1 MGMIILY
8 EGNNA
13 TQNIVKSYQDDSYDG
28 KVSPNDEARSLKLY
42 DVRAGCKITVYDNN
56 KASTNDDYCVIEV
69 KRRVSEYVVGT
80 FERSMDNDIVRVTFI
95 RNNGL
100 DGKVSYI
107 KIQ

>member
-1 MGMIILY
+1 MGTITLY

-13 TQNIVKSYQDDSYDG
+13 TQNIVSSYQDNAHEG
-28 KVSPNDEARSLKLY
+28 KVSPNDEARSVKLNN
-42 DVRAGCKITVYDNN
+42 VRSGCRITVYDS
-56 KASTNDDYCVIEV
+56 KSPSTNDDYCVIDV
-69 KRRVSEYVVGT
+69 KKDVHEYIVGT
-80 FERSMDNDIVRVTFI
+80 FEQSIDNDTVRVTFH